1 MYKIL
6 ANDGID
12 KSAELKLISLGYK
25 VDTFHYEG
33 EELSK
38 KIKEIDCIIVRS
50 ATKVRKPLIDEALK
64 TKQLK
69 LIIRAGVGIDNIDH
83 VYSEEKGILVRN
95 TPAASSDA
103 VAELVIGHMFA
114 LARHIYISNVTMRK
128 GQWNKKAYLGI
139 ELSNKTLGLVGFGRI
154 AQSVAKK
161 AMNLGMKIIYTDLF
175 GENKAFNN
183 CRFVSKEQLLK
194 QADFISLHI
203 PYDKETGPYLGKTE
217 FDMMKD
223 GMYLIQASRG
233 GVIDEAELLIA
244 LDSGKVKK
252 AALDVFEEEPT
263 KNERIYTHPAIS
275 LTPHIGA
282 STIEAQARIGVE
294 TIELIIKNL
303 VTEDK

>member
-12 KSAELKLISLGYK
+12 KTAELKLITLGYE

-33 EELSK
+33 LELVK
-38 KIKEIDCIIVRS
+38 KIQEVDCIIVRS
-50 ATKVRKPLIDEALK
+50 ATKIRKVLIDEALK

-83 VYSEEKGILVRN
+83 VYSEEQGIIVRN
-95 TPAASSDA
+95 TPASSSDA

-114 LARHIYISNVTMRK
+114 LARHIYLSNVTMRE

-161 AMNLGMKIIYTDLF
+161 AMSLGMKIIYTDLF
-175 GENKAFNN
+175 GENKAFKN

-203 PYDKETGPYLGKTE
+203 PYDQENGPYLGKKE
-217 FDMMKD
+217 FNDMKD
-223 GMYLIQASRG
+223 GMYIIQASRG
-233 GVIDEAELLIA
+233 GVIDENELLNA

-263 KNERIYTHPAIS
+263 KNKRIYTHPAIS

-282 STIEAQARIGVE
+282 STIEAQARIGLE
-294 TIELIIKNL
+294 TIDVILKNL
-303 VTEDK
+303 PMEDK